1 MLFKSFFD
9 SFLLAPGGRNVHGPG
24 SVWDRNGNLMP
35 RLLRPMFDFLLL
47 VSAGTRRRP
56 LYLARR
62 SGIVF
67 WGGGI
72 LEVLLK
78 RSFFEMLGGGMGDRD
93 LLGG

>member
-1 MLFKSFFD
+1 ML
-9 SFLLAPGGRNVHGPG
+9 
-24 SVWDRNGNLMP
+24 
-35 RLLRPMFDFLLL
+35 DFLLL

-56 LYLARR
+56 LYLARG

-78 RSFFEMLGGGMGDRD
+78 RSFLEMLGGGMGDGG

>member
-1 MLFKSFFD
+1 
-9 SFLLAPGGRNVHGPG
+9 
-24 SVWDRNGNLMP
+24 
-35 RLLRPMFDFLLL
+35 MFDFLLL

>member
-1 MLFKSFFD
+1 ML
-9 SFLLAPGGRNVHGPG
+9 
-24 SVWDRNGNLMP
+24 
-35 RLLRPMFDFLLL
+35 DFLLL
-47 VSAGTRRRP
+47 VSAGTRGRP

-67 WGGGI
+67 RGRGI
-72 LEVLLK
+72 LEELLK